1 MKSWQKRYIWS
12 AVLFI
17 ALAYIESAVVVYL
30 RALYYPQG
38 FGLPLEEMSRFIYL
52 TEVGREAA
60 TILVL
65 TAVAFL
71 AEKAGAG
78 RLFLFLYGF
87 GIWDIFYY
95 VWLKVLVNWPA
106 TLLDWD
112 VLFLIPLPWVAP
124 VLCPLGISSIFIA
137 VAVAATHLASR
148 GRSKSLGLVDRLLL
162 FVAAIVI
169 VASFLWKTKSV
180 MEQEVPGDFPWWL
193 WGIGVSLGLGVF
205 LARIIRSRGTESK
218 QDSRSPRSR

>member
-1 MKSWQKRYIWS
+1 MNSWQKRYIWG
-12 AVLFI
+12 AVCFI

-38 FGLPLEEMSRFIYL
+38 FGFPLEEMSLAIYL
-52 TEVGREAA
+52 TEAGREAA
-60 TILVL
+60 TIVVL
-65 TAVAFL
+65 TAVACL
-71 AEKAGAG
+71 VEKTHTG
-78 RLFLFLYGF
+78 RFFLFLYGF

-124 VLCPLGISSIFIA
+124 VLSPVLISLLFVA
-137 VAVAATHLASR
+137 VAVSANHPASR
-148 GRSKSLGLVDRLLL
+148 GRSKPFGLADRMLLCA
-162 FVAAIVI
+162 AAIVI

-180 MEQEVPGDFPWWL
+180 MEHGIPRGYPWWL
-193 WGIGVSLGLGVF
+193 WGIGVALGLGVF
-205 LARIIRSRGTESK
+205 IARFMRSRRTESK
-218 QDSRSPRSR
+218 